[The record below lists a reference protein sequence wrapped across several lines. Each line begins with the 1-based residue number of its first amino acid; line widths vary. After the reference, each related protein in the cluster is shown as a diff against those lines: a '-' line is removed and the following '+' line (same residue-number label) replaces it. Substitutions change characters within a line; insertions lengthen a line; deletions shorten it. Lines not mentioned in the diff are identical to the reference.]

1 MKIAVGCDHAAYALK
16 DHLTQHLH
24 KRDVEVVDFGGFAP
38 ERIDYPIAGERVANV
53 VAGGECD
60 LGLILCGS
68 GVGISIA
75 ANKVPG
81 IRAVVCSEP
90 YSAIMSREHNN
101 ANILAMGER
110 VVGFGLAV
118 TILDSWLDAEFEGG
132 RHARRVDIISE
143 IERKHFKRETEYE

>member
-1 MKIAVGCDHAAYALK
+1 MKIAVGSDHAAYALK

-24 KRDVEVVDFGGFAP
+24 KRSVEVVDFGGFAP
-38 ERIDYPIAGERVANV
+38 ERIDYPVAGERVANA
-53 VAGGECD
+53 VASGECD

-81 IRAVVCSEP
+81 IRAVVCSEA

-132 RHARRVDIISE
+132 PHAGRVDIISE
-143 IERKHFKRETEYE
+143 IECKHFKWETDI